1 MRLDFTT
8 AAALLYF
15 TLLYS
20 ALLQVRV
27 QVAKSGAPRLFC
39 GLTLLLLLLCSALLC
54 FTLLYFNLL
63 QVRVQVAKS
72 GAPLLVVMVIRHFS
86 EAEGDVQV

>member
-1 MRLDFTT
+1 MRLDLTT
-8 AAALLYF
+8 AALLYF
-15 TLLYS
+15 TL
-20 ALLQVRV
+20 
-27 QVAKSGAPRLFC
+27 P
-39 GLTLLLLLLCSALLC
+39 
-54 FTLLYFNLL
+54 